1 MAGGTW
7 DPTSLP
13 VRPGLYINFKSAA
26 VAQIKGGTRGTVA
39 IPLKA
44 ITGGTASVKTF
55 YTVENETDA
64 TALFGASNIASIKY
78 ALQGGA
84 REVLVYTLPASATAT
99 DYLDARTA
107 FDTRP
112 FNVHVFDGEVTAP
125 IQDST
130 LTWVTANRAA
140 GKHFLAVFGAVA
152 AADDQTPATGNARSV
167 RLLDDY
173 AVNVTVGTV
182 INGSAVS
189 SGVYAPYVAGLIAG
203 TPINRSITY
212 KVAPVADVNKRYT
225 NSEVVAA
232 LAAGSL
238 VLTNDGEKVKVEQGL
253 VTSVKKIRSM
263 RARQAISNDITKT
276 AADSYIGQI
285 NNDADGQAALISA
298 VKAYLETLEDAG
310 VLRAISVGLDP
321 QFQSVGDRVY
331 LLISY
336 VEIDSMER
344 IFLTISV

>member
-1 MAGGTW
+1 MSGGSW

-13 VRPGLYINFKSAA
+13 VRPGLYLNFKSAA
-26 VAQIKGGTRGTVA
+26 VAQISGGARGTVA

-44 ITGGTASVKTF
+44 FAGGSATVKTF
-55 YTVENETDA
+55 YTVTNETDA
-64 TALFGASNIASIKY
+64 AALFGAANIVSIKY

-84 REVLVYTLPASATAT
+84 KEVLVYTLPPSATAT
-99 DYLDARTA
+99 DYADARTA

-112 FNVHVFDGEVTAP
+112 FNVHVFDGEVAAA
-125 IQDST
+125 IQDSM
-130 LTWVTANRAA
+130 LTWVAANRTA
-140 GKHFLAVFGAVA
+140 GKHFLAVFGAAA

-167 RLLDDY
+167 RLLDNY
-173 AVNVTVGTV
+173 AVNLTVGAI
-182 INGSAVS
+182 INGTAVS
-189 SGVYAPYVAGLIAG
+189 SGVYAPYLAGLIAG

-212 KVAPVADVNKRYT
+212 KVPPVSDVNKRYT

-232 LAAGSL
+232 LAAGSVVL
-238 VLTNDGEKVKVEQGL
+238 VNDGEKVRVEQGL
-253 VTSVKKIRSM
+253 TTSVKKIRSM

-298 VKAYLETLEDAG
+298 VKAYLETLEGSG
-310 VLRAISVGLDP
+310 VLSDISVGLDP
-321 QFQSVGDRVY
+321 QYKSVGDSVY

-336 VEIDSMER
+336 VELDSMER